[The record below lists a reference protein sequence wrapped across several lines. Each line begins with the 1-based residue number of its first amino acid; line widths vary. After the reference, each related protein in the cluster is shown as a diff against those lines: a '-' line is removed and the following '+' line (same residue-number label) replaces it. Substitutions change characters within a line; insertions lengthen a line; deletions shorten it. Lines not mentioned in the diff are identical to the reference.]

1 MRWLLALALPCCL
14 MIFACGKNNDPP
26 PPSSGV
32 PGAKPESGPH
42 GGTTAPTKTGDE
54 RAHAMFETI
63 CATCHGNAGQGNGPA
78 AESLPTKPRNYTD
91 AAWQASVTDAQI
103 KDIIIH
109 GGQAVGK
116 SPLMPANPELEHDT
130 EKLDG
135 LVKIIRAFGKK

>member
-1 MRWLLALALPCCL
+1 MRWLLALA
-14 MIFACGKNNDPP
+14 FVAACGKNNDPP

-42 GGTTAPTKTGDE
+42 GGAATGGAKTGDE

-63 CATCHGNAGQGNGPA
+63 CATCHGNTGQGNGPA

-116 SPLMPANPELEHDT
+116 SPLMPANPELERDT

>member
-1 MRWLLALALPCCL
+1 MRWFLALAL
-14 MIFACGKNNDPP
+14 IAACGKNNDPP

-32 PGAKPESGPH
+32 PGAKPESGPRN
-42 GGTTAPTKTGDE
+42 GGTGAVGAKTGDE
-54 RAHAMFETI
+54 RARAMFDTI
-63 CATCHGNAGQGNGPA
+63 CQTCHGLTGQGNGPA

-116 SPLMPANPELEHDT
+116 SPLMPANPELERDS

>member
-1 MRWLLALALPCCL
+1 MRWFIALALVV
-14 MIFACGKNNDPP
+14 ACSKNNDPP

-32 PGAKPESGPH
+32 PGAKPESGPRS
-42 GGTTAPTKTGDE
+42 GGPPGVAKSGDE

-63 CATCHGNAGQGNGPA
+63 CATCHGNSGLGNGPA

-91 AAWQASVTDAQI
+91 AVWQANVTDAQI
-103 KDIIIH
+103 KDIIVH

-116 SPLMPANPELEHDT
+116 SPLMPANPELEKDPD
-130 EKLDG
+130 KLEG